1 MTDATTNEATDGG
14 APVRP
19 ALAQRVVV
27 VGLGLVG
34 GSFARAVRRT
44 WPATRLVGVDR
55 KAILEAALDGRV
67 VDEGVEPAGAA
78 SAIAAA
84 DVVVL
89 ALPVLSIVAS
99 LERWADALR
108 AGPVVTDTG
117 STKATVQDAAKRL
130 GLDRFVGGHP
140 MAGKSH
146 GGLAHAD
153 PDLLRGATWFLCSH
167 EGTDATA
174 TRTMRQIV
182 RELGA
187 RPVEIDA
194 VEHDRS
200 VALTSH
206 VPHVVANAIAES
218 VLDAAAL
225 DAAGGSLK
233 QILQVAGAPFD
244 TWGDTLSTN
253 QAAIRDA
260 MRELIDR
267 LEAIA
272 SSLDD
277 KERLRDLFARGRA
290 CRERLAT
297 ADADDER

>member
-1 MTDATTNEATDGG
+1 MSDAASLEGG

-19 ALAQRVVV
+19 AAAERVVV

-44 WPATRLVGVDR
+44 WPSTRIVGVDR
-55 KAILEAALDGRV
+55 AVILDVAKESGV
-67 VDEGVEPAGAA
+67 VDEGHEPDRAKDAFAG
-78 SAIAAA
+78 A

-89 ALPVLSIVAS
+89 ALPVLAIVAS

-117 STKATVQDAAKRL
+117 STKRAVLHAAQRL
-130 GLDRFVGGHP
+130 QLPRFVGGHP

-153 PDLLRGATWFLCSH
+153 PDILVGATWFLCPH
-167 EGTDATA
+167 EHTDPAA
-174 TRTMRQIV
+174 TRTMRRLV

-218 VLDAAAL
+218 VLDGAAL
-225 DAAGGSLK
+225 DAAGGSLR
-233 QILQVAGAPFD
+233 QILQVAGAPFE
-244 TWGDTLSTN
+244 TWGDTLTTN
-253 QAAIRDA
+253 QAAVKDA
-260 MRELIDR
+260 LHELIER
-267 LEAIA
+267 LQAIA

-277 KERLRDLFARGRA
+277 KDRLRDLFARGRA
-290 CRERLAT
+290 CRERVAAQT
-297 ADADDER
+297 DD